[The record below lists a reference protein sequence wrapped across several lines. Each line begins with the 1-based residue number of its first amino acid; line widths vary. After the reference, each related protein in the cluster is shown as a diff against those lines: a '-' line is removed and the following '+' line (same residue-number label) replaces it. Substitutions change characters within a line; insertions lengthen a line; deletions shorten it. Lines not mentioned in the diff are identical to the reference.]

1 MVGRLEQKG
10 AAGVAEGITEL
21 LVAWGQGDQA
31 ALDALMPVVYT
42 ELRRIAGAHLAR
54 ERSGQTLQV
63 TGLVNE
69 AYLKLVD
76 QTRVRWQNRAHFF
89 AVAAR
94 MMRRIVVDHA
104 RARSAQKRGG
114 AQVAISLDEAPDLAV
129 EKDAHLL
136 ALDEALE
143 RLTAMDPRAGRIVEL
158 RYFGGLSIEEAA
170 EATELSP
177 ATVKREWSM
186 AKAWLHKELSR
197 P

>member
-1 MVGRLEQKG
+1 
-10 AAGVAEGITEL
+10 
-21 LVAWGQGDQA
+21 
-31 ALDALMPVVYT
+31 MPVVYS

-63 TGLVNE
+63 TVLVHE

-76 QTRVRWQNRAHFF
+76 QTRVQWQNRTHFF

-104 RARSAQKRGG
+104 RARGAHKRGG
-114 AQVAISLDEAPDLAV
+114 GATPVSLDETPGPAV
-129 EKDAHLL
+129 ERDAELL

-143 RLTAMDPRAGRIVEL
+143 RLTAFDPRQGRIVEL
-158 RYFGGLSIEEAA
+158 RYFGGLSIDEAA
-170 EATELSP
+170 AALSLSP